1 MGQRLGTP
9 ISGNLINCTGYK
21 ISSVDNLG
29 TNVATFLGNALPSAV
44 VTFLGTPS
52 SANLR
57 SALTDETG
65 TGAAVF
71 ATSPEITTPTITGVT
86 SGAGATSGEVGEVA
100 VSSGT
105 TGTLTSTNPI
115 SAGNVV
121 LSAGDWDIS
130 AQVQFNAAGGTNVT
144 DWYASISTTSANI
157 ASPIANSLTAHERVP
172 ASADHSQCLVIPPTQ
187 VLPTGSTTYH
197 INVRG
202 DFTGTAPT
210 VSYVIRARRMR

>member
-9 ISGNLINCTGYK
+9 ISGNLINCTGYVVN
-21 ISSVDNLG
+21 ISTVTGLG
-29 TNVATFLGNALPSAV
+29 TNVAAFLQ
-44 VTFLGTPS
+44 TPS

-71 ATSPEITTPTITGVT
+71 ATSPAITTPTITGVT
-86 SGAGATSGEVGEVA
+86 SGSGASSGQVGEVQ
-100 VSSGT
+100 VSAGT
-105 TGTLTSTNPI
+105 TAALTSTTPI
-115 SAGNVV
+115 SAGNIA
-121 LSAGDWDIS
+121 LTAGDWDIS
-130 AQVQFNAAGGTNVT
+130 AQVEFNAAGGTTVT

-157 ASPIANSLTAHERVP
+157 ASPIANSITAHERVP
-172 ASADHSQCLVIPPTQ
+172 ASLDHSQCLVVPPTQ

-202 DFTGTAPT
+202 DFTGTTPT
-210 VSYVIRARRMR
+210 VTYVIRARRMR